1 MSAKYFVDISEA
13 VAKGITLDQITV
25 QSTTNGGAKVSQL
38 LPWDP
43 DNHIYYVNIDFTGIN
58 IFPGGINEYKR
69 DVYFTITAPYGEGNW
84 DNTNDFSFQGLEQG
98 FTSKKTEYI
107 PLYDGNVRV
116 WGKVPDGGS
125 EPDPTPT
132 ITVGPT
138 PSVTPTSVPGI
149 MLGDVNFDGR
159 INSTDYSR
167 LKRYVIKSLEFT
179 DPEEHQK
186 FIAAA
191 DVDGNGRINST
202 DLYVLN
208 RYILKLIEKFPAEQ

>member
-1 MSAKYFVDISEA
+1 
-13 VAKGITLDQITV
+13 
-25 QSTTNGGAKVSQL
+25 
-38 LPWDP
+38 
-43 DNHIYYVNIDFTGIN
+43 
-58 IFPGGINEYKR
+58 
-69 DVYFTITAPYGEGNW
+69 
-84 DNTNDFSFQGLEQG
+84 
-98 FTSKKTEYI
+98 
-107 PLYDGNVRV
+107 
-116 WGKVPDGGS
+116 
-125 EPDPTPT
+125 
-132 ITVGPT
+132 
-138 PSVTPTSVPGI
+138 

-208 RYILKLIEKFPAEQ
+208 RYILKLIENSRLNSNGINIQ